1 MSTNPFRRTQHQ
13 GLINKYEKYGF
24 PQNPFPIDPAV
35 KPYSEDKRENGSIFL
50 EELRAEELKEFQS
63 RIVSSQTKIGFLMDY
78 AAYKGRGIG
87 KTAFMNFVRN
97 AINRDLGESMS
108 SGTEVLYA
116 VYVSPSPEKRE
127 RNMSLIARN
136 IYRSMLQ
143 SDLFMIVFARLRA
156 FSNVIPEEVLCKVG
170 EPDSYEATICND
182 EWLYNE
188 KVDIDGLNSIVEKEL
203 SGLGVQITFEK
214 RSFFGSNSYK
224 TFKEYFSSF
233 DTSDYTWKKDGCT
246 MLFDTLVR
254 ILQGSDI
261 THCIILLDE
270 VEKIVTYQNFAEK
283 RAFCDSLRNYFID
296 GSSINAIT
304 SYYKIFMTIHPNS
317 QELLMPHWQ
326 AAGLERFSELGGNAA
341 KDNTVFFRPIENTE
355 DIAKKLTL
363 IYMNEAES
371 RRDMNSIAPFTDNA
385 LKAIMLKAQNVPG
398 RFLKYMYNSIERG
411 IENNWDVID
420 TPQVEIMWS
429 SSGEVN
435 QEISEQQSLPQTQ
448 TIL

>member
-13 GLINKYEKYGF
+13 GLTNKYEKYGF

-35 KPYSEDKRENGSIFL
+35 KPYSEDRRENGSIFL
-50 EELRAEELKEFQS
+50 EELRAEELKEFRS
-63 RIVSSQTKIGFLMDY
+63 RIVTSQTKIGFLMDY

-87 KTAFMNFVRN
+87 KTAFMNYVKN

-108 SGTEVLYA
+108 NGTEVLYA

-127 RNMSLIARN
+127 RNMNLIARN

-143 SDLFMIVFARLRA
+143 SELFMIVFARLRA
-156 FSNVIPEEVLCKVG
+156 FSNVIPEETLCKVG
-170 EPDSYEATICND
+170 EPDSYESTICND
-182 EWLYNE
+182 EWLFNE
-188 KVDIDGLNSIVEKEL
+188 NVDIDRLNSAVEKEL
-203 SGLGVQITFEK
+203 SSLGVQVVFEK
-214 RSFFGSNSYK
+214 RSLFGSNSYK
-224 TFKEYFSSF
+224 TFKEIFSSY

-246 MLFDTLVR
+246 MLFNTLVR
-254 ILQGSDI
+254 IFQCADI

-296 GSSINAIT
+296 GSSINAIS

-326 AAGLERFSELGGNAA
+326 AAGLERFSELGGNTA
-341 KDNTVFFRPIENTE
+341 KDNTVFFRPIENTG

-363 IYMNEAES
+363 IYMNEAEPQ
-371 RRDMNSIAPFTDNA
+371 RDIYSIAPFTDNA
-385 LKAIMLKAQNVPG
+385 LNAIMLRAQNVPG

-411 IENNWDVID
+411 IENGWDVID
-420 TPQVEIMWS
+420 TPQVEQMWS

-435 QEISEQQSLPQTQ
+435 QEITEQTSLPETQ

>member
-1 MSTNPFRRTQHQ
+1 MSPNPFRRTQHQ
-13 GLINKYEKYGF
+13 GTANKYDKYGF

-63 RIVSSQTKIGFLMDY
+63 RIVLSQTKIGFLMDY

-87 KTAFMNFVRN
+87 KTAFMNYVKN
-97 AINRDLGESMS
+97 AINRDLGERMS
-108 SGTEVLYA
+108 NGTEVLYA

-127 RNMSLIARN
+127 RTMSLIARN

-143 SDLFMIVFARLRA
+143 SELLMIVFARLRA
-156 FSNVIPEEVLCKVG
+156 FSGVIPEEILCKVG
-170 EPDSYEATICND
+170 NPDSYEHTICND
-182 EWLYNE
+182 EWLYDEN
-188 KVDIDGLNSIVEKEL
+188 VDIDRLNTIVEKVL
-203 SGLGVQITFEK
+203 SGLGIDISFEK
-214 RSFFGSNSYK
+214 NTLFRSNSYK
-224 TFKEYFSSF
+224 TFKDFFSSF

-254 ILQGSDI
+254 IFQSADI

-296 GSSINAIT
+296 GSSINAIN

-326 AAGLERFSELGGNAA
+326 AAGLERFSELGGNTA
-341 KDNTVFFRPIENTE
+341 KDNTVFFRPIENTG

-363 IYMNEAES
+363 IYMNAAEPH
-371 RRDMNSIAPFTDNA
+371 RDFHSIAPFTDNA
-385 LKAIMLKAQNVPG
+385 LNAIMLRAQNVPG
-398 RFLKYMYNSIERG
+398 RFLKYMYNSVERG

-420 TPQVEIMWS
+420 TPQVELMWS

-435 QEISEQQSLPQTQ
+435 QEIAEQTSLPETQ
-448 TIL
+448 IKL

>member
-13 GLINKYEKYGF
+13 GLINKYERYGF

-35 KPYSEDKRENGSIFL
+35 KPYSEDRRENGSIFL

-87 KTAFMNFVRN
+87 KTAFMNYVKN

-108 SGTEVLYA
+108 DGTEVLYA

-127 RNMSLIARN
+127 RNMNLIARN

-143 SDLFMIVFARLRA
+143 SELFMIVFARLRA
-156 FSNVIPEEVLCKVG
+156 FSNIIPEETLCKVG
-170 EPDSYEATICND
+170 EPDSYESTICND
-182 EWLYNE
+182 EWLFNE
-188 KVDIDGLNSIVEKEL
+188 KVDIDRLNSVVEKEL
-203 SGLGVQITFEK
+203 SGLGVQIAFEK
-214 RSFFGSNSYK
+214 RSLFGSNSYK
-224 TFKEYFSSF
+224 TFKESFSSF

-254 ILQGSDI
+254 LFQKADI

-326 AAGLERFSELGGNAA
+326 AAGLERFSELGGNTA
-341 KDNTVFFRPIENTE
+341 KDNTVFFRPIENTG

-363 IYMNEAES
+363 IYMNEAEPH
-371 RRDMNSIAPFTDNA
+371 REKNSIAPFTDSA
-385 LKAIMLKAQNVPG
+385 LNAIMLRAQNVPG

-429 SSGEVN
+429 SFGEVN
-435 QEISEQQSLPQTQ
+435 QEIAEQTSLPETQ
-448 TIL
+448 IKL